1 MQVIFEEKDHK
12 YYKIIEGIKIREGL
26 SMTTFIGKF
35 KQKYQEHFWSIY
47 TAVRRE
53 LQIEDRKEFSALCKQ
68 HGFNFKRHDSFDTQ
82 EERVLFL
89 KSCIGKL
96 VDWNKV
102 INNTSKEVKQ
112 DWQDK
117 KEDACNVG
125 TEFHEHKEEKVY
137 ETKKALIGDV
147 EVNLASNNVSQG
159 TKDIRYSKDLSN
171 LEDGYHPEL
180 LLYLSSIILEGS
192 EYDLFLTG
200 QADKVYIETING
212 IRYVDV
218 DDYKTNEKIMESNF
232 FTKMEFPINHLDDCN
247 FIHYSL
253 QITGYARILEEYG
266 YVVRNL
272 NFTHHDI
279 KKLGMTKNID
289 YDLLGKEKVTVKKV
303 SYMKEEFE
311 EMIKFYFDNN
321 KKTVANYK
329 PNKEVKVKSKY
340 SFE

>member
-1 MQVIFEEKDHK
+1 MQVIFEELGHN
-12 YYKIIEGIKIREGL
+12 YYELVDNIKVQQGL

-53 LQIEDRKEFSALCKQ
+53 LQIEDRKQFSALCKQ

-117 KEDACNVG
+117 KDNACNVG
-125 TEFHEHKEEKVY
+125 TEFHEHKEEKAY
-137 ETKKALIGDV
+137 EEKKAVIGNT
-147 EVNLASNNVSQG
+147 EVSLALNNISQG
-159 TKDIRYSKDLSN
+159 SKEIRYSKDLTN

-192 EYDLFLTG
+192 EYTIFLTG
-200 QADKVYIETING
+200 QADKVYVETING
-212 IRYVDV
+212 VRYIDV
-218 DDYKTNEKIMESNF
+218 DDYKTNEKIEESNF
-232 FTKMEFPINHLDDCN
+232 FNKMEFPINHLDDCN
-247 FIHYSL
+247 FIHYCL
-253 QITGYARILEEYG
+253 QISGYARILEEYG

-289 YDLLGKEKVTVKKV
+289 VSLLGKEKVTVKKV
-303 SYMKEEFE
+303 PYLKEEFE
-311 EMIKFYFDNN
+311 DMIKFYFENN
-321 KKTVANYK
+321 RKQLINK

-340 SFE
+340 NFE